1 MASAHGGA
9 AGAALLA
16 GGPLGALG
24 AVGLPALG
32 GLGQLLPG
40 SAMGLVPTPQT
51 AQQAAQINRQARRL
65 YVGNIPPGVSDQ
77 DLVEFF
83 NEAMIKASVVQP
95 DHRPVVSSQ
104 LNPDKSFSFIEFS
117 TIDEATSGM
126 ALDGIT
132 MNGISLKVRR
142 PKDYVSP
149 PTALAPPSG
158 IHIPGIVSTNVPD
171 SPNKIFI
178 GGLPAYLNEAQVK
191 ELLTAFGPL
200 KAFNLVKDAATGNS
214 KGYAFFEY
222 LDASVTDRACQGLN
236 GMKLGDKTLLV
247 QRANIGAKQD
257 GTGGIMMPMSP
268 GALNPSPSAAS
279 LLNLQVPAA
288 TLLSGMLLGQPQAE
302 TRVLQLLNLVR
313 PEELVSDE
321 DHADIMEDVRQE
333 CEKYG
338 NVLSVTI
345 PRPALTDD
353 GKLDPTQA
361 VDGLG
366 RVFVEFAD
374 QEDASRAQSNLA
386 GRKFGGH
393 VVLTSYLD
401 EDDYD
406 QRDFSRH

>member
-1 MASAHGGA
+1 
-9 AGAALLA
+9 LLDFT
-16 GGPLGALG
+16 
-24 AVGLPALG
+24 
-32 GLGQLLPG
+32 
-40 SAMGLVPTPQT
+40 LVQ
-51 AQQAAQINRQARRL
+51 
-65 YVGNIPPGVSDQ
+65 Q

-117 TIDEATSGM
+117 TIDEATSGSVPSPPTNARRAHESLKRVCDALLLLLRGRGPGM

-222 LDASVTDRACQGLN
+222 LDASVT
-236 GMKLGDKTLLV
+236 
-247 QRANIGAKQD
+247 GAPPTPPP
-257 GTGGIMMPMSP
+257 TGGM
-268 GALNPSPSAAS
+268 
-279 LLNLQVPAA
+279 
-288 TLLSGMLLGQPQAE
+288 
-302 TRVLQLLNLVR
+302 
-313 PEELVSDE
+313 
-321 DHADIMEDVRQE
+321 
-333 CEKYG
+333 
-338 NVLSVTI
+338 
-345 PRPALTDD
+345 
-353 GKLDPTQA
+353 
-361 VDGLG
+361 
-366 RVFVEFAD
+366 
-374 QEDASRAQSNLA
+374 
-386 GRKFGGH
+386 
-393 VVLTSYLD
+393 VVG
-401 EDDYD
+401 
-406 QRDFSRH
+406 